1 MEAIDEALPCLKSWR
16 TLRSVRRPSVQSGS
30 TAAECKS
37 LLGSQPVR
45 IFAAT
50 AKGERRS
57 MAAVT
62 DGGVGGVHVL
72 SSKHKCFFVQVVA
85 YVKLTSKEAQS
96 AQVRKMQEARKSLVI
111 IATQNE
117 LKERSRLCLKL

>member
-1 MEAIDEALPCLKSWR
+1 
-16 TLRSVRRPSVQSGS
+16 
-30 TAAECKS
+30 
-37 LLGSQPVR
+37 
-45 IFAAT
+45 
-50 AKGERRS
+50 
-57 MAAVT
+57 MAALI

-72 SSKHKCFFVQVVA
+72 SSKHKCVCVFFVQVVA

>member
-1 MEAIDEALPCLKSWR
+1 
-16 TLRSVRRPSVQSGS
+16 
-30 TAAECKS
+30 
-37 LLGSQPVR
+37 
-45 IFAAT
+45 
-50 AKGERRS
+50 
-57 MAAVT
+57 MAALI

-72 SSKHKCFFVQVVA
+72 SSKHKYVCVCVFVQVVA

>member
-1 MEAIDEALPCLKSWR
+1 
-16 TLRSVRRPSVQSGS
+16 
-30 TAAECKS
+30 
-37 LLGSQPVR
+37 
-45 IFAAT
+45 
-50 AKGERRS
+50 
-57 MAAVT
+57 MAALI

-72 SSKHKCFFVQVVA
+72 SSKHKCVCVCGFFVQVVA